1 MAPIMTNDSILD
13 ASKYSQQNPFKQL
26 NSAEA
31 GLDRKE
37 EKMQNDIFRK
47 F

>member
-1 MAPIMTNDSILD
+1 MAPIMANDSILD
-13 ASKYSQQNPFKQL
+13 ASIFPTKPIQKL
-26 NSAEA
+26 NNADA

-37 EKMQNDIFRK
+37 EKVKDRIFRE

>member
-13 ASKYSQQNPFKQL
+13 ASNL

-31 GLDRKE
+31 GLDRRE
-37 EKMQNDIFRK
+37 EKVQNDIFRK